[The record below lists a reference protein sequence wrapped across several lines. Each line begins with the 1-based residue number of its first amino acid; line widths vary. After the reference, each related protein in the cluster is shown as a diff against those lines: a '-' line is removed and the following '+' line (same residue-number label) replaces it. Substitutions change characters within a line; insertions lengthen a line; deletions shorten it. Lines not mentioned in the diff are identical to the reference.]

1 MKDYKVNG
9 KVIEMTL
16 ESGKVVKCST
26 DWANKSMKALNTDM
40 EDVLLMWLED
50 NDYLENEEQEELNT
64 KAKANKIK
72 LTATSE
78 KKVVKKTPKERV
90 QKENPTK
97 ELIIA
102 TIAKALE
109 NLDIKDLTIENKA
122 KLITFSLNNE
132 DFKVDLVQKRK
143 KKEEKWK
150 NLLFFYKKHLT
161 KSGNGC
167 KIGATMVDQ
176 RRFFKKSSLFWKFFS
191 ILYLFYI
198 FSIFL

>member
-16 ESGKVVKCST
+16 ESGKAVKCST
-26 DWANKSMKALNTDM
+26 DWANKSMKALNTDL

-50 NDYLENEEQEELNT
+50 NDYLKNEEQEELNS

-109 NLDIKDLTIENKA
+109 SLDIKDLTIENKA

-143 KKEEKWK
+143 KKEEK
-150 NLLFFYKKHLT
+150 
-161 KSGNGC
+161 
-167 KIGATMVDQ
+167 
-176 RRFFKKSSLFWKFFS
+176 
-191 ILYLFYI
+191 
-198 FSIFL
+198 

>member
-9 KVIEMTL
+9 NVIEMTL

-26 DWANKSMKALNTDM
+26 DWANKSMKALGTDM

-143 KKEEKWK
+143 KKEEK
-150 NLLFFYKKHLT
+150 
-161 KSGNGC
+161 
-167 KIGATMVDQ
+167 
-176 RRFFKKSSLFWKFFS
+176 
-191 ILYLFYI
+191 
-198 FSIFL
+198 

>member
-1 MKDYKVNG
+1 MKDYKING

-16 ESGKVVKCST
+16 ENGKVVKCAT
-26 DWANKSMKALNTDM
+26 EWAERSMKALGTDM
-40 EDVLLMWLED
+40 EDVLLMFLED
-50 NDYLENEEQEELNT
+50 NDYLENEEQQELDNR
-64 KAKANKIK
+64 AKTNKVK
-72 LTATSE
+72 LTATS

-109 NLDIKDLTIENKA
+109 NLNITDLTIENKA

-143 KKEEKWK
+143 KKEEK
-150 NLLFFYKKHLT
+150 
-161 KSGNGC
+161 
-167 KIGATMVDQ
+167 
-176 RRFFKKSSLFWKFFS
+176 
-191 ILYLFYI
+191 
-198 FSIFL
+198 